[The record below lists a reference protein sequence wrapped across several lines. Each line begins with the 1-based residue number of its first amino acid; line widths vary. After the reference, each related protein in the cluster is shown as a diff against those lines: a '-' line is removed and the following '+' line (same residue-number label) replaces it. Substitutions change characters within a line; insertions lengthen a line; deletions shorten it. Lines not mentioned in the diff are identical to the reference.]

1 MHDQGRGEPLDG
13 DEVRA
18 AAHFRSALQRFLK
31 RSEQVTLGVGLT
43 ARRYQ
48 LLLAVKA
55 APNEQVAV
63 TSLAR
68 RLHIAETTAV
78 ELVSRAAEA
87 GLVQRVASPTDARVS
102 LVRLTEEGE
111 RRFARAFAALREDRA
126 ELSRA
131 FREVDRAFRASVRTR
146 ADPPE

>member
-1 MHDQGRGEPLDG
+1 MHDPGRGEPLEN

-18 AAHFRSALQRFLK
+18 AAHFRSALQRFVK

-43 ARRYQ
+43 AQRYQ
-48 LLLAVKA
+48 LLLMIKA
-55 APNEQVAV
+55 AQNEQATV

-68 RLHIAETTAV
+68 TLHIAETTAV
-78 ELVSRAAEA
+78 ELVTRAAEA
-87 GLVQRVASPTDARVS
+87 GLVQRVASPTDGRVS

-111 RRFARAFAALREDRA
+111 RRFARAFTALREERA
-126 ELSRA
+126 EISRT
-131 FREVDRAFRASVRTR
+131 FREVDRAFRASVRAR